1 MPEGYEDS
9 AKKENKVLLT
19 FERIGEVLTCVIV
32 LVFSDFNPRKTIWV
46 TWLVISFVFMILY
59 EIYWIRYFKSEH
71 TMMDMY
77 SSLFGIPVARAT
89 RPIISFVFLGIYG
102 SNVFLLVSV
111 IILGIGHIGIHLQ
124 HRNEVYE
131 KRQRKLIT
139 RFFTKLFVQHSQIFW
154 KRTSLARVA
163 TWQSSNIGCF
173 YFIKRRILKN
183 SEM

>member
-1 MPEGYEDS
+1 M
-9 AKKENKVLLT
+9 
-19 FERIGEVLTCVIV
+19 IV

-46 TWLVISFVFMILY
+46 IWLVISFVFMILY

-77 SSLFGIPVARAT
+77 SSLFGIPVAGAT
-89 RPIISFVFLGIYG
+89 LPIISFVFLGIYG

-131 KRQRKLIT
+131 KRKRKLIT
-139 RFFTKLFVQHSQIFW
+139 RFFTKLFVQHSKIFW

-163 TWQSSNIGCF
+163 AWQSSNIGCF

-183 SEM
+183 SEMQNSLLKEKLSHDIITVKTDI

>member
-1 MPEGYEDS
+1 MFHFGFSYVGILYLLMLFVPNIIWTKYLPEGYEDS

-46 TWLVISFVFMILY
+46 TWLVISFAFMILY

-77 SSLFGIPVARAT
+77 SSLFGIPVAGAT
-89 RPIISFVFLGIYG
+89 LPLISFVFLGIYG

-131 KRQRKLIT
+131 KRKRKLIT
-139 RFFTKLFVQHSQIFW
+139 RFFK
-154 KRTSLARVA
+154 
-163 TWQSSNIGCF
+163 
-173 YFIKRRILKN
+173 
-183 SEM
+183 

>member
-46 TWLVISFVFMILY
+46 TWLVISFAFMILY

-77 SSLFGIPVARAT
+77 SSLFGIPVAGAT
-89 RPIISFVFLGIYG
+89 LPIISFVFLGIYG

-124 HRNEVYE
+124 HRLFPWKKPICIVTGMHIQRHKQTE
-131 KRQRKLIT
+131 KIHQNLKKHINNM
-139 RFFTKLFVQHSQIFW
+139 KAI
-154 KRTSLARVA
+154 
-163 TWQSSNIGCF
+163 
-173 YFIKRRILKN
+173 RILLIL
-183 SEM
+183 